1 MVECANYDKGEN
13 KLMIAQRNDF
23 TYRLLMDAGIKKGLR
38 VLDVGCGSGEV
49 TFLAAEIVGST
60 GEVIGFDSNET
71 AIAAARDS
79 AVKNQFANTKFI
91 IAEIDKLPQDLG
103 RFDAI
108 VGRRVLMYQPDAVF
122 SIKSL
127 LPYLKTKGLVVFQES
142 DSMGSF
148 KDVDLMPLHTQVQ
161 TWIWNTVA
169 KEGGNIHMG
178 MNLYSVFKQ
187 AGLTISQIRAEA
199 VLQTLETGSDLA
211 WVVQKMLPR
220 IIKLGVINQKEIE
233 IDTLEERL
241 NSERQNAN
249 TVFVRDM
256 AFGIWATIH

>member
-1 MVECANYDKGEN
+1 MGKSDC
-13 KLMIAQRNDF
+13 
-23 TYRLLMDAGIKKGLR
+23 KGLHLEPSFFNR
-38 VLDVGCGSGEV
+38 SSSIAKPLIQPN
-49 TFLAAEIVGST
+49 A
-60 GEVIGFDSNET
+60 VI
-71 AIAAARDS
+71 
-79 AVKNQFANTKFI
+79 
-91 IAEIDKLPQDLG
+91 
-103 RFDAI
+103 
-108 VGRRVLMYQPDAVF
+108 

-127 LPYLKTKGLVVFQES
+127 LPYLKNKGLVVFQES
-142 DSMGSF
+142 DSVGSF
-148 KDVDLMPLHTQVQ
+148 QDVDLMPLHTQVQ

-187 AGLTISQIRAEA
+187 AGLSITQIRAEA

-211 WVVQKMLPR
+211 WVVQMMLPR
-220 IIKLGVINQKEIE
+220 IIKLGVVNQKEIE

-256 AFGIWATIH
+256 AFGIWATMH